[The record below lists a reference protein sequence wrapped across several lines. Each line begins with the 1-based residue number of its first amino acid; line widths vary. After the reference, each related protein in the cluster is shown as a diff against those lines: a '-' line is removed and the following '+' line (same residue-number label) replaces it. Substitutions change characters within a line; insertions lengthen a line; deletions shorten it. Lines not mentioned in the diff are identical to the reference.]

1 LLCAAPYSNER
12 IATRRRRRRNRHMPD
27 VVVHCI
33 EKDTNAVPEI
43 IKPMPNTHWIRFR
56 RAASFPFRVLL
67 GFVKY
72 LWNLAFGKRPIK

>member
-1 LLCAAPYSNER
+1 
-12 IATRRRRRRNRHMPD
+12 MPD
-27 VVVHCI
+27 VVVHRI
-33 EKDTNAVPEI
+33 EKEGNEDLFPP
-43 IKPMPNTHWIRFR
+43 KPNPHWIRFR